1 VQLVGVDEL
10 PEREKAILDVSRM
23 LREDYLQQSAYDE
36 VDTYTSIG
44 KQAKMLRMILKFGDL
59 EQDAVGRG
67 VTVTNLQQMPVR
79 TKLARMKWI
88 PEAEADK
95 QFADLE
101 RETEL
106 AVGALAVAGG
116 N

>member
-1 VQLVGVDEL
+1 
-10 PEREKAILDVSRM
+10 M

-36 VDTYTSIG
+36 VDTYTSIH
-44 KQAKMLRMILKFGDL
+44 KQLLMLRMILKFGDL
-59 EQDAVGRG
+59 EQDAVAKG
-67 VTVTNLQQMPVR
+67 VSVGSLQQMPVR

-101 RETEL
+101 AETEL
-106 AVGALAVAGG
+106 AVGALAAAGG
-116 N
+116 R